1 MSEEEI
7 VAELCRWRGTPLLF
21 GLPLELDDL
30 AAKLSAGGAP
40 PVAGRVGSPT
50 DPLSFS
56 RQQSRLLDGL
66 RSSDQKPKS
75 ESISLQRRCR
85 GCGAPTELR
94 GCPPP
99 GFSLRSRRGFLPAPG
114 IEEHTS
120 EIAVCVGKVG
130 LQTQCLAQ
138 ACLGLIE
145 TAKISQRIA
154 TVAQY
159 LRNVPPDPK
168 RAIIACQC
176 LLMTP
181 AFGQTTADF
190 VPNPRIFGP
199 SSASGRESVFDVLP
213 E

>member
-1 MSEEEI
+1 MTWLPNYLQAARRLSLVGSVPQQI
-7 VAELCRWRGTPLLF
+7 HSLF
-21 GLPLELDDL
+21 RDSSPVSLTAYGLATRNRSPNP
-30 AAKLSAGGAP
+30 SRSSGGAADAARQP
-40 PVAGRVGSPT
+40 SFAGV
-50 DPLSFS
+50 
-56 RQQSRLLDGL
+56 
-66 RSSDQKPKS
+66 
-75 ESISLQRRCR
+75 
-85 GCGAPTELR
+85 
-94 GCPPP
+94 PPP

-159 LRNVPPDPK
+159 LRNVPPDRK

-181 AFGQTTADF
+181 AFGQTAADF
-190 VPNPRIFGP
+190 VPNPGIFGP

>member
-1 MSEEEI
+1 MTWLPNYLQAARRLSLVGSVPQQI
-7 VAELCRWRGTPLLF
+7 HSLF
-21 GLPLELDDL
+21 RDSSPVSLTAYGLATRNRSPNP
-30 AAKLSAGGAP
+30 SPSSGGAADAARQP
-40 PVAGRVGSPT
+40 SFAGV
-50 DPLSFS
+50 
-56 RQQSRLLDGL
+56 
-66 RSSDQKPKS
+66 
-75 ESISLQRRCR
+75 
-85 GCGAPTELR
+85 
-94 GCPPP
+94 PPP
-99 GFSLRSRRGFLPAPG
+99 GFLLDPAAASSQRP
-114 IEEHTS
+114 EEHTS

-159 LRNVPPDPK
+159 LRNVPPDRK

-181 AFGQTTADF
+181 AFGQTAADF
-190 VPNPRIFGP
+190 VPNPGIFGP

>member
-1 MSEEEI
+1 L
-7 VAELCRWRGTPLLF
+7 V
-21 GLPLELDDL
+21 
-30 AAKLSAGGAP
+30 
-40 PVAGRVGSPT
+40 
-50 DPLSFS
+50 
-56 RQQSRLLDGL
+56 
-66 RSSDQKPKS
+66 KS
-75 ESISLQRRCR
+75 
-85 GCGAPTELR
+85 
-94 GCPPP
+94 
-99 GFSLRSRRGFLPAPG
+99 GF
-114 IEEHTS
+114 
-120 EIAVCVGKVG
+120 K
-130 LQTQCLAQ
+130 TQCLAQ

-181 AFGQTTADF
+181 AFGQTAADF
-190 VPNPRIFGP
+190 VPNRGIFGP